1 MTFSWDKR
9 KNELNRRKHGVSFET
24 AVLVFDDPL
33 QLSTLERIV
42 EGEARWQTI
51 GMVHGIQLLLVA
63 HTAEIHSGEEVIR
76 IISARAATRR
86 ERRIYA
92 EGE

>member
-1 MTFSWDKR
+1 MTVSWDKR
-9 KNELNRRKHGVSFET
+9 KNELNRKKHGISFET

-33 QLSTLERIV
+33 HLSTMERIV
-42 EGEARWQTI
+42 EGEARWQTL
-51 GMVHGIQLLLVA
+51 GMIDDMQLLLVV
-63 HTAEIHSGEEVIR
+63 HTAEGEGEQEVIR

-92 EGE
+92 EDK